1 MTDAFDLCDAVLGH
15 ALHRPSDPALVWH
28 GRDISFGELF
38 ALAKAVDLGDD
49 EPLRI
54 AARKTPETIARI
66 LACLMAGRRFLLPSP
81 ALDPGELEALPW
93 RRLDGAAD
101 VSFIFTTSGS
111 TGQPKVVPLTRGA
124 VNRFVS
130 WAGAAF
136 DLGPGQSVISCAPLN
151 FDLSL
156 LDVWTALA
164 HGARVVLVDT
174 EQVVTGRHLH
184 DLLDEYRVSLIQA
197 VPTFFALLVDNAPP
211 AAALGAVKHVITTG
225 DVLPQRTLGALPRL
239 FPKARIHN
247 LYGCTETND
256 SFIHEVTGSDT
267 APLPLGGPLP
277 GVRTLIVDDELYVS
291 TPFQTTGYLDE
302 ERTAD
307 KFVVL
312 PLPDGTPVRYFRS
325 GDLVRRDAD
334 GRIFLVGRN
343 DFQVKVR
350 GVAVNTATVEQA
362 LLGHAEVREAA
373 VVAVLD
379 EVAGH
384 LLMAAVRRDPGST
397 LNSLRLR
404 EACARLLPAAA
415 IPTVLGVTDD
425 PLPRTTTGKIDRNA
439 VMVRHLSRTRER

>member
-1 MTDAFDLCDAVLGH
+1 MTDGFDLCDALLAQ
-15 ALHRPSDPALVWH
+15 ALHRPLAPALVWH
-28 GRDISFGELF
+28 GREITHGELL
-38 ALAKAVDLGDD
+38 ALAKGVDLGGD
-49 EPLRI
+49 EPLCI
-54 AARKTPETIARI
+54 AARKTPETIAQI
-66 LACLMAGRRFLLPSP
+66 FACLMAGRRFVLPSP
-81 ALDPGELEALPW
+81 TLGRSELDALPW
-93 RRLDGAAD
+93 PRLDGEAD

-124 VNRFVS
+124 VNRFAA

-136 DLGPGQSVISCAPLN
+136 ELGPGQSVISCAPLN

-156 LDVWTALA
+156 LDIWASLA

-184 DLLDEYRVSLIQA
+184 DLLDRYAVSLIQA
-197 VPTFFALLVDNAPP
+197 VPTFFALLVDAAPP
-211 AAALGAVKHVITTG
+211 AAGLGAVRHVITTG
-225 DVLPQRTLGALPRL
+225 DVLPQRTLDALPRL
-239 FPKARIHN
+239 FPSARIHN
-247 LYGCTETND
+247 VYGCTETND
-256 SFIHEVTGSDT
+256 SFIHEVTGSDS
-267 APLPLGGPLP
+267 APLPLGEPLA

-302 ERTAD
+302 ARTAE
-307 KFVVL
+307 KFVDRL
-312 PLPDGTPVRYFRS
+312 LPDGTPVRYFRS

-334 GRIFLVGRN
+334 GRLLLVGRN

-362 LLGHAEVREAA
+362 LQEHAEVREAA
-373 VVAVLD
+373 VVAVPD

-384 LLMAAVRRDPGST
+384 RLVAAVRRDAGST

-404 EACARLLPAAA
+404 EECARLLPAAA
-415 IPTVLGVTDD
+415 IPAVLGVTDD

-439 VMVRHLSRTRER
+439 VMVRHLPRSRER